1 MHTHD
6 HVHHH
11 DHAHSNG
18 GESRRLAIAIALT
31 LAVAAL
37 EAGGGLLA
45 NSVVLLADAGHMITD
60 ALALT
65 LAWFA
70 VRISRKPADSEYSYG
85 HSRFAALAAFVNGL
99 GILGIGFGLAWE
111 SIEHVRN
118 PVLVDARL
126 MLGVAVIGGISNL
139 IVLKMLGH
147 GAHEHG
153 SLNMRAAAIH
163 VASDLLGSAAAIVAA
178 IAILTTG
185 WMLAD
190 PIASLLV
197 TLLIW
202 RSGLRILRDS
212 ARVLLEAAPKG
223 FDSVK
228 LEQDL
233 LANVPEVAGIH
244 HLHVW
249 TLSGLTPILSLH
261 AVAKPGADADAA
273 LRRIHERLKS
283 RFGIDHATVQ
293 IEQSA
298 CDDDC
303 SAAKTSKQV

>member
-1 MHTHD
+1 MHAHA
-6 HVHHH
+6 HHPHHAH
-11 DHAHSNG
+11 DHAHAG
-18 GESRRLAIAIALT
+18 GESRRLGWAIALT

-37 EAGGGLLA
+37 EAVGGWLA
-45 NSVVLLADAGHMITD
+45 HSVVLIADAGHMVTD

-70 VRISRKPADSEYSYG
+70 VRMSRKPADAEYSYG

-99 GILGIGFGLAWE
+99 GILGIGLGLAWE
-111 SIEHVRN
+111 AIEHLRH
-118 PVLVDARL
+118 PVTVDARL
-126 MLGVAVIGGISNL
+126 MLGVAVIGGLSNL
-139 IVLKMLGH
+139 AVLKMLGH

-153 SLNMRAAAIH
+153 SLNMRAAALH

-178 IAILTTG
+178 IAILLSG

-197 TLLIW
+197 TVLIG
-202 RSGLRILRDS
+202 RSGLRIVRDS

-223 FDSVK
+223 FDSAV
-228 LEQDL
+228 LESDL
-233 LANVPEVAGIH
+233 LAHVPEIAGVH

-249 TLSGLTPILSLH
+249 TLSGSTPILSLH
-261 AVAKPGADADAA
+261 AVAKPNTDADAV
-273 LRRIHERLKS
+273 LKKIHGRLKS

-298 CDDDC
+298 CEDDC
-303 SAAKTSKQV
+303 SAASKQL

>member
-1 MHTHD
+1 MHAHTHPRD
-6 HVHHH
+6 HT
-11 DHAHSNG
+11 HSDG
-18 GESRRLAIAIALT
+18 GESRRLAFAIVLT

-37 EAGGGLLA
+37 EAIGGLLA

-70 VRISRKPADSEYSYG
+70 VRLSRKPANAEYSYG

-126 MLGVAVIGGISNL
+126 MLGVAIIGGACNL
-139 IVLKMLGH
+139 VVLKMLGH

-163 VASDLLGSAAAIVAA
+163 VASDLLGSAAAVVAA
-178 IAILTTG
+178 VAILTTG

-190 PIASLLV
+190 PVASLLV
-197 TLLIW
+197 TVLIW
-202 RSGLRILRDS
+202 RSGLRIVRDS

-223 FDSVK
+223 FDSAM
-228 LEQDL
+228 LERDL
-233 LANVPEVAGIH
+233 LTNVADIAGIH

-249 TLSGLTPILSLH
+249 TLSGSTPILSLH
-261 AVAKPGADADAA
+261 AVAKPGVDADAA
-273 LRRIHERLKS
+273 LKKIHERLKS
-283 RFGIDHATVQ
+283 KFGIDHATVQ

-303 SAAKTSKQV
+303 SAAKTPKMI